1 MSIENGISGPTAY
14 ACAALGAIMGD
25 VFHSHRDG
33 YRFSRLACDLV
44 EKYGF
49 IEYQARVYLAMSS
62 SPRIGLSRSGVRS
75 NSTA

>member
-1 MSIENGISGPTAY
+1 MFLR
-14 ACAALGAIMGD
+14 ALGAIMGD

-49 IEYQARVYLAMSS
+49 VEYQVRVYLAMSLAA
-62 SPRIGLSRSGVRS
+62 PRNVRCAPA
-75 NSTA
+75 STNQ